1 MKWTLSRKNNTFDLV
16 ELLKGRKILKNNW
29 VIKLKQD
36 NYKLVKH
43 KAHSNLKGFGQN
55 ENFSLVIKSSSIWV
69 VLDLATSLNLAW
81 RSKDDIYMEEPYDFE
96 EKGNNHLLCKL
107 KNTLFEP
114 STKAMYTKF
123 DSFIVSQNYI
133 MTIGYHC
140 QYVKYFSK
148 GNFILFLLYV
158 DDMLIVGH
166 DWQVKGEHIKIFW
179 HERFRAC

>member
-1 MKWTLSRKNNTFDLV
+1 
-16 ELLKGRKILKNNW
+16 
-29 VIKLKQD
+29 
-36 NYKLVKH
+36 
-43 KAHSNLKGFGQN
+43 
-55 ENFSLVIKSSSIWV
+55 
-69 VLDLATSLNLAW
+69 
-81 RSKDDIYMEEPYDFE
+81 MEEPYDFE

-158 DDMLIVGH
+158 DDMLIVGEDVNMIH
-166 DWQVKGEHIKIFW
+166 KFKVEQSKSFDMKDLGHAKHIFMCEKYLQ
-179 HERFRAC
+179 